1 MKNDTIVAIATP
13 HGTGGISVIR
23 VSGSESISIC
33 DKIFKAKSNKKLS
46 DAKTHTIHYGNIVAD
61 ENVIDEVLVSVMR
74 APNTFTRE
82 DTVEINCHGGLVVT
96 EKVLLSVVSAG
107 ATLASPG
114 EFTKRAF
121 LNGRIDL
128 SQAEAVIDIINS
140 PSSLALSVAANQ
152 LGGAL
157 SSDINSLRDKVLEIL
172 AQINVTIDYPEED
185 IDDVERN
192 ALITYL
198 NAVKIK
204 ISDLLNTSHRGK
216 LIRDGINTVIC
227 GKPNVGKSSILNLLA
242 RDSRAIVTD
251 IAGTTR
257 DVIEERITLG
267 NIVLNVYDTA
277 GIRKTTDTIE
287 SLGIDKSKECIKN
300 AELVLFVLDS
310 VSGISDEDKEIF
322 AHLNKKNVIVVLN
335 KSDVGNLEAGEMFD
349 CFKVIKLSAK
359 TGDGLDRLCSAIEE
373 MFNLGKISAGDNN
386 AITNLR
392 HKEALTFA
400 LSSLSSAI
408 DALSN
413 CVPYD
418 IVSIDLTDCASHL
431 GEITGKTVS
440 DEIVNKIF
448 ARFCLGK

>member
-1 MKNDTIVAIATP
+1 MKNSTIAAIATP
-13 HGTGGISVIR
+13 HGVGGISVIR
-23 VSGSESISIC
+23 ISGIDSILIC
-33 DKIFKAKSNKKLS
+33 DKIFKAKSKKRLI
-46 DAKTHTIHYGNIVAD
+46 DANSHTIHYGNIVSD
-61 ENVIDEVLVSVMR
+61 NEVVDEVLVSVMR

-96 EKVLLSVVSAG
+96 QKVLLSVINAG

-128 SQAEAVIDIINS
+128 SQAEAVIDVINS

-152 LGGAL
+152 LGGSL
-157 SSDINSLRDKVLEIL
+157 SSDINDLRDKVLEIL
-172 AQINVTIDYPEED
+172 SQINVTIDYPEED
-185 IDDVERN
+185 IDDIEREK
-192 ALITYL
+192 LIADL
-198 NAVKIK
+198 ESVKSK
-204 ISDLLNTSHRGK
+204 ISELLETSHRGK

-257 DVIEERITLG
+257 DVIEERITIG
-267 NIVLNVYDTA
+267 NIVLNVFDTA
-277 GIRKTTDTIE
+277 GIRDTEDTIE
-287 SLGIDKSKECIKN
+287 SMGIDKSKECIKN
-300 AELVLFVLDS
+300 AELVLFVIDP

-322 AHLNKKNVIVVLN
+322 NSLNNKNVIVILN
-335 KSDVGNLEAGEMFD
+335 KSDIVNTFDTDMFSG
-349 CFKVIKLSAK
+349 FSVVKLSAK
-359 TGDGLDRLCSAIEE
+359 TGDGLDNLTSAIEN
-373 MFNLGKISAGDNN
+373 MFNLGKITAGDNN

-392 HKEALTFA
+392 HKEALTQA
-400 LSSLSSAI
+400 LSSMNSAI
-408 DALSN
+408 SALVEF
-413 CVPYD
+413 VPYD
-418 IVSIDLTDCASHL
+418 IVSIDLTDCATHL

>member
-1 MKNDTIVAIATP
+1 MKNSTIAAIATP
-13 HGTGGISVIR
+13 HGAGGISVIR
-23 VSGSESISIC
+23 ISGNESILIC
-33 DKIFKAKSNKKLS
+33 DKIFKAKSKKSLL
-46 DAKTHTIHYGNIVAD
+46 DAKSHTIHYGNIVSD
-61 ENVIDEVLVSVMR
+61 NEIVDEVLVSVMR

-96 EKVLLSVVSAG
+96 QKVLLSVINAG

-152 LGGAL
+152 LGGSL
-157 SSDINSLRDKVLEIL
+157 SSDINDLRNKVLEIL
-172 AQINVTIDYPEED
+172 SQINVTIDYPEED
-185 IDDVERN
+185 IDDVEKDSLM
-192 ALITYL
+192 ADLESVK
-198 NAVKIK
+198 VKI
-204 ISDLLNTSHRGK
+204 SELLDTSHRGK

-257 DVIEERITLG
+257 DVIEERITIG
-267 NIVLNVYDTA
+267 NIVLNVFDTA
-277 GIRKTTDTIE
+277 GIRDTEDTIE

-300 AELVLFVLDS
+300 AELVLFVLDP
-310 VSGISDEDKEIF
+310 VSGISDEDRDIF
-322 AHLNKKNVIVVLN
+322 NSLNNKNVIIILN
-335 KSDVGNLEAGEMFD
+335 KSDISDTFD
-349 CFKVIKLSAK
+349 TDVFSGFDTVKLSAK
-359 TGDGLDRLCSAIEE
+359 TGDGLDDLTSAIEA
-373 MFNLGKISAGDNN
+373 MFNLGKITAGDNN

-392 HKEALTFA
+392 HKEALTQA
-400 LSSLSSAI
+400 LNSINSAI
-408 DALSN
+408 SALRN
-413 CVPYD
+413 LVPYD
-418 IVSIDLTDCASHL
+418 IVSIDLTDCAVHL

-440 DEIVNKIF
+440 DEIVDKIF
-448 ARFCLGK
+448 SRFCLGK

>member
-1 MKNDTIVAIATP
+1 MKNSTIAAIATP

-23 VSGSESISIC
+23 VSGDESIKIC
-33 DKIFKAKSNKKLS
+33 DKVFKAKSGKSLL
-46 DAKTHTIHYGNIVAD
+46 DAKTHTIHYGNIV
-61 ENVIDEVLVSVMR
+61 ENGEILDEVLVSVMR

-96 EKVLLSVVSAG
+96 QKVLLAVLSAG
-107 ATLASPG
+107 ATLASAG

-140 PSSLALSVAANQ
+140 PSALALSVAANQ

-157 SSDINSLRDKVLEIL
+157 SSDINSLRDTILEIL
-172 AQINVTIDYPEED
+172 AQINVTVDYPEED
-185 IDDVERN
+185 IDDVEKN
-192 ALITYL
+192 QLIEKL
-198 NAVKIK
+198 ENVKTK
-204 ISDLLNTSHRGK
+204 ISELLETSHRGK
-216 LIRDGINTVIC
+216 LIKDGINTAIC

-267 NIVLNVYDTA
+267 NVVLNVYDTA
-277 GIRKTTDTIE
+277 GIRSTDDTIE

-300 AELVLFVLDS
+300 AELVLFVCDT
-310 VSGISDEDKEIF
+310 VSGIEDADKEIF
-322 AHLNKKNVIVVLN
+322 DSLIGKNVIVIFN
-335 KSDVGNLEAGEMFD
+335 KSDIGTNNDCEMFD
-349 CFKVIKLSAK
+349 GYKKINLSAK
-359 TGDGLDRLCSAIEE
+359 TGAGLDELSASIEE
-373 MFNLGKISAGDNN
+373 MFNLGVITAGDNN

-392 HKEALTFA
+392 HKEALSAA
-400 LSSLSSAI
+400 LTSVSAAI
-408 DALSN
+408 SALYDY
-413 CVPYD
+413 VPYD
-418 IVSIDLTDCASHL
+418 IVSIDLTDCAAHL

-440 DEIVNKIF
+440 DEIVDKIF

>member
-1 MKNDTIVAIATP
+1 MKNSTIAAIATP

-23 VSGSESISIC
+23 VSGDDSIVIC
-33 DKIFKAKSNKKLS
+33 DKIFKAKSGKSLA
-46 DAKTHTIHYGNIVAD
+46 DAKTHTIHYGNIV
-61 ENVIDEVLVSVMR
+61 ENCEIIDEVLVSVMR

-96 EKVLLSVVSAG
+96 QKVLLAVLSAG
-107 ATLASPG
+107 AALASAG

-157 SSDINSLRDKVLEIL
+157 SSDINSLRDTILEIL
-172 AQINVTIDYPEED
+172 AQINVTVDYPEED
-185 IDDVERN
+185 IDDVEKSE
-192 ALITYL
+192 LIEKL
-198 NAVKIK
+198 ENVKTK
-204 ISDLLNTSHRGK
+204 ISELLETSHRGK
-216 LIRDGINTVIC
+216 LIKDGINTVIC

-277 GIRKTTDTIE
+277 GIRNTDDTIE

-300 AELVLFVLDS
+300 AELVLFVCDT
-310 VSGISDEDKEIF
+310 VSGIDDADKEIF
-322 AHLNKKNVIVVLN
+322 NSLDKKNVIVILN
-335 KSDVGNLEAGEMFD
+335 KSDIGTCGDSQMFD
-349 CFKVIKLSAK
+349 GYKKVTLSAK
-359 TGDGLDRLCSAIEE
+359 TGDGLDELSASIEE
-373 MFNLGKISAGDNN
+373 MFNLGVIAAGDNN

-392 HKEALTFA
+392 HKEALTSA
-400 LSSLSSAI
+400 LTSINAAV
-408 DALSN
+408 DALYS

-418 IVSIDLTDCASHL
+418 MVAIDLTDCASLL

-440 DEIVNKIF
+440 DEIVDKIF

>member
-1 MKNDTIVAIATP
+1 MKNSTIAAIATP

-23 VSGSESISIC
+23 VSGSESINIC
-33 DKIFKAKSNKKLS
+33 DKVFVAKSKKKLL
-46 DAKTHTIHYGNIVAD
+46 DAKTHTIHYGHIVSD
-61 ENVIDEVLVSVMR
+61 GEIIDEVLVSVMR

-96 EKVLLSVVSAG
+96 QKVLLAVINAG

-157 SSDINSLRDKVLEIL
+157 SSDINELRDKVLEIL
-172 AQINVTIDYPEED
+172 SQINVTIDYPEED
-185 IDDVERN
+185 IDDVEKETLMN
-192 ALITYL
+192 DL
-198 NAVKIK
+198 NGVKSK
-204 ISDLLNTSHRGK
+204 ISELLETAHRGK

-257 DVIEERITLG
+257 DVIEERISVG
-267 NIVLNVYDTA
+267 NVVLNVYDTA
-277 GIRKTTDTIE
+277 GIRDTSDRIE
-287 SLGIDKSKECIKN
+287 SLGIDKSKEYIKN
-300 AELVLFVLDS
+300 AELVLFVVDS
-310 VSGISDEDKEIF
+310 STGITDDDKEIF
-322 AHLNKKNVIVVLN
+322 NSLNNKNVIVIFN
-335 KSDVGNLEAGEMFD
+335 KSDISEISCDDL
-349 CFKVIKLSAK
+349 FKGYNVIKLSAK
-359 TGDGLDRLCSAIEE
+359 TGDGLDDLTSLIED
-373 MFNLGKISAGDNN
+373 MFNLGKIAAGDNS

-392 HKEALTFA
+392 HKEALAKAHT
-400 LSSLSSAI
+400 SLSAAI
-408 DALSN
+408 DALTDFI
-413 CVPYD
+413 PYD

-440 DEIVNKIF
+440 DEIVDKIF

>member
-1 MKNDTIVAIATP
+1 MKNDTIAAIATP

-23 VSGSESISIC
+23 VSGDKSIEIC
-33 DKIFKAKSNKKLS
+33 DKIFVKKNKTSLKDAKS
-46 DAKTHTIHYGNIVAD
+46 HTIHYGHIVVD
-61 ENVIDEVLVSVMR
+61 NEIIDEVLVSVMR

-82 DTVEINCHGGLVVT
+82 DTVEINCHGGLLVT
-96 EKVLLSVVSAG
+96 EKVLLAVTSNG
-107 ATLASPG
+107 AALASPG

-157 SSDINSLRDKVLEIL
+157 SEDINLIRDKVLEIL

-185 IDDVERN
+185 IDDVEKS
-192 ALITYL
+192 ALL
-198 NAVKIK
+198 DDLKNVQSK
-204 ISDLLNTSHRGK
+204 ISELLETSHRGK

-242 RDSRAIVTD
+242 RENRAIVTE

-267 NIVLNVYDTA
+267 DVVLNVYDTA
-277 GIRKTTDTIE
+277 GIRKTADVIE
-287 SLGIDKSKECIKN
+287 SLGIDKSKEYIKN
-300 AELVLFVLDS
+300 AELVLFVIDTKN
-310 VSGISDEDKEIF
+310 GIDDEDKEIF
-322 AHLNKKNVIVVLN
+322 ESLDKKNVLVILN
-335 KSDVGNLEAGEMFD
+335 KSDVGNINSCDLFD
-349 CFKVIKLSAK
+349 AFPQIKLSAK
-359 TGDGLDRLCSAIEE
+359 TGDGINELTSAILK
-373 MFNLGKISAGDNN
+373 MFNLGKITAKDNN

-392 HKEALTFA
+392 HKDA
-400 LSSLSSAI
+400 LSSAYDSISSAI
-408 DALSN
+408 TALYD

-418 IVSIDLTDCASHL
+418 IVSIDLTDCASFL

-440 DEIVNKIF
+440 EEIVDKIF
-448 ARFCLGK
+448 AHFCLGK